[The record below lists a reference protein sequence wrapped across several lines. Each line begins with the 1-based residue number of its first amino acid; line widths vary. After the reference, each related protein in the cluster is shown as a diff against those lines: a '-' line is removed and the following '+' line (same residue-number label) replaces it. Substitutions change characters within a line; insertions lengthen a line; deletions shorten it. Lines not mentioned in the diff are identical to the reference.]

1 MIITWIGYHSILY
14 QHIISPPAI
23 IIIVELSPIIVIIEI
38 CQSIIVIISTS
49 PLLSL
54 SSLLSPL
61 LSLSSILIIH
71 TLLSILLSILLWLWV
86 NTYRYIFSGM
96 NIHKSQLFWGSLGTR
111 VLTHPL
117 ITIITTNY
125 GHHGFSKKSETLRIK
140 ALARRAARAFLE
152 RCARRFFDFL
162 VVVAWCGEDLG
173 VFYGVF
179 MVFLWCFYGDFMGFS
194 GT

>member
-54 SSLLSPL
+54 SSLSLLLSPL

-111 VLTHPL
+111 VLTHTI
-117 ITIITTNY
+117 ITIITTTMVTMDSPKNQKP
-125 GHHGFSKKSETLRIK
+125 FASRLLPDALR
-140 ALARRAARAFLE
+140 RAFLE
-152 RCARRFFDFL
+152 RCAEAIAIFL
-162 VVVAWCGEDLG
+162 SSWPGVVKIW
-173 VFYGVF
+173 VFF
-179 MVFLWCFYGDFMGFS
+179 MVILWCFYGDFMVFLW
-194 GT
+194 